1 MDGLTRGLIDDPGFY
16 QIMMRDLEDGQHRNP
31 TGAPEYFTTAFFHTP
46 DELEDEIAEAGFALI
61 ETVAVQG
68 PAWMFPDFDKRWTD
82 DLKRRSLMDLLRTI
96 DHEHGAMWMSPHMMA
111 VASK

>member
-1 MDGLTRGLIDDPGFY
+1 
-16 QIMMRDLEDGQHRNP
+16 
-31 TGAPEYFTTAFFHTP
+31 
-46 DELEDEIAEAGFALI
+46 
-61 ETVAVQG
+61 
-68 PAWMFPDFDKRWTD
+68 MFPDFDKRWTD